1 MQIDA
6 KWIENLF
13 MTMALEKKK
22 IHKKKSCM
30 QLNVLQLYLNGLMNF
45 FHIHLYMSWIIPFE
59 TIEII
64 IQMLHIALINI
75 CWNIHNNLMP
85 HIYTWTSQWTFNICT
100 SIASFTFNVLN
111 PLLTSCILHSSQFL
125 EMDVFKNFKK
135 LIFITEWVS
144 D

>member
-1 MQIDA
+1 MNDPLWP
-6 KWIENLF
+6 KWINHFVPEPFNSNSI
-13 MTMALEKKK
+13 KKK
-22 IHKKKSCM
+22 HNANWCKVNWKSIHDYYGGKKNHKKKSCM

-85 HIYTWTSQWTFNICT
+85 HIYTWTSQWIF
-100 SIASFTFNVLN
+100 SPFLN
-111 PLLTSCILHSSQFL
+111 FQYLHINWIIHF
-125 EMDVFKNFKK
+125 
-135 LIFITEWVS
+135 
-144 D
+144 